1 MSARILRIVLP
12 VFILVMV
19 SGQSAN
25 ASDPS
30 DIYQAIIDLHHRQ
43 LLRKMGESL
52 PEKSVS
58 KRETTSERREKRPL
72 PVFAGKIRPSRR
84 LIAVYGERALLRIGG
99 TDLLVRRGSRVETS
113 GESFRVAEVRPRSVV
128 LIPGNSSVL
137 FLKRTGPAGLFRF
150 RGRTIVRGVS
160 DTIGPWR
167 VIELGMNHALL
178 KNGPDTKRLV
188 PGETPRPR
196 PALILSFSGESS
208 GSLASTDF
216 PKIPFSVR
224 EIHGRH
230 ALLSFGSEEVEAGIG
245 STFGRWKI
253 AGIDPTSGVDVLD
266 RLTGNHLFLGGRGG
280 SPGGIAGVTETGAPP
295 GVSPGGVGFTGTPSP
310 IQTFPG
316 SGFSVQP
323 PGPIGPSGISPGG
336 FGIQRGMTPGAP
348 SQFYGGGGGGNSGP
362 FAQPPGGPQLPYNG
376 F

>member
-1 MSARILRIVLP
+1 MIGRILRIVLTFF
-12 VFILVMV
+12 VLVV
-19 SGQSAN
+19 VPGHKAF

-43 LLRKMGESL
+43 LLRKMGESV
-52 PEKSVS
+52 PEKTV
-58 KRETTSERREKRPL
+58 RPRDIASERREKRSL
-72 PVFAGKIRPSRR
+72 PAFAGKIRPSRR
-84 LIAVYGERALLRIGG
+84 LVAVYGDRALLRIGG

-113 GESFRVAEVRPRSVV
+113 GESFRVAEVHPRSVV

-137 FLKRTGPAGLFRF
+137 FLKRTGPAGIFRF

-188 PGETPRPR
+188 PGEKPRPR
-196 PALILSFSGESS
+196 PALVLSFSGESS
-208 GSLASTDF
+208 GNLASTDF
-216 PKIPFSVR
+216 PRVPFSVR
-224 EIHGRH
+224 EVHGRH

-253 AGIDPTSGVDVLD
+253 AGIDPTSGVDVID
-266 RLTGNHLFLGGRGG
+266 RLTGNHLFLGGRAG
-280 SPGGIAGVTETGAPP
+280 SPGGTSGVPGKGAPP
-295 GVSPGGVGFTGTPSP
+295 GVSPGGIGFAGTPSP
-310 IQTFPG
+310 TQTFPG

-323 PGPIGPSGISPGG
+323 PGPIGPSGISPFGS
-336 FGIQRGMTPGAP
+336 GIQRGMPSGSS
-348 SQFYGGGGGGNSGP
+348 SQFPGGGGGNSGP